1 MGVDL
6 PTKPTPGTDRALVAL
21 LGAGLLLRLLIAWAP
36 FSYLAARGPLI
47 DDAFYS
53 LGIARN
59 LAGGH
64 GLTADGV
71 HPTSG
76 FQPLYTFLLV
86 PFYFFSGGDPILPI
100 HSALTL
106 LALAGT
112 ATGWFLFRIT
122 RRLAGAGA
130 ALFSLTLWTFSPYF
144 LTQGMNGLE
153 TGLFGLFFAAALDL
167 HLGAVGSDSGVRR
180 LALLG
185 VVLAGLV
192 LARVDGLILCAV
204 LFLDLWR
211 DRSPFDRRLVRA
223 GTILS
228 ITALLALP
236 YFIFLRLRFGSF
248 LPESGAA
255 TRFISLCYGT
265 LFVSNPQALSYFP
278 PEQAPWSYYAASLG
292 KAAESLAAEPLLF
305 PASLPVALL
314 ARISETWPTAAGA
327 AGFLALLANLLL
339 LFHFA
344 RHAPLA
350 SRFRDYARIALA
362 TALLWLPAYAF
373 GGLGQWWFARYFFP
387 LFILMLPLSGFAFRR
402 IGETL
407 AAFRGMRPAS
417 YAALALG
424 LQILLFASQ
433 VPGAFFTHRPN
444 LNVSSF
450 LRMASILDQTIPPEA
465 TAGAFQS
472 GTLSYFSDR
481 TVINL
486 DGVVNAAALEA
497 LKERRMA
504 EYVRSEGIQAVIDYP
519 LILHALLVRRSP
531 AGEARRLGEVQQV
544 GAFYLVRVAANP
556 GQGPAPPAGP
566 PGPSG
571 GPP

>member
-1 MGVDL
+1 MGEDL
-6 PTKPTPGTDRALVAL
+6 PTKPTPGTDRLLPAL

-71 HPTSG
+71 HQTSG

-86 PFYFFSGGDPILPI
+86 PFYLLSKSDPILPMR
-100 HSALTL
+100 SALTL

-130 ALFSLTLWTFSPYF
+130 ALFSLALWSFSPYF

-167 HLGAVGSDSGVRR
+167 HLGAARNPASARPLV
-180 LALLG
+180 LLG

-192 LARVDGLILCAV
+192 LARVDGIILAV
-204 LFLDLWR
+204 VLLLDLLR
-211 DRSPFDRRLVRA
+211 EGSSFRRRFARA
-223 GTILS
+223 ATVLS
-228 ITALLALP
+228 ITSLLALP
-236 YFIFLRLRFGSF
+236 YFVFLRARFGSF

-265 LFVSNPQALSYFP
+265 LFVANPQVLSYFP
-278 PEQAPWSYYAASLG
+278 PDQAPWSYYAASLG
-292 KAAESLAAEPLLF
+292 KAAGTLASEPLLF

-314 ARISETWPTAAGA
+314 GPISETWPAAVGA

-339 LFHFA
+339 IFLGA
-344 RHAPLA
+344 RSTPLE
-350 SRFRDYARIALA
+350 SPLREYGRIALP
-362 TALLWLPAYAF
+362 TTLLWIPAYAF
-373 GGLGQWWFARYFFP
+373 VALGQWWFSRYFFP
-387 LFILMLPLSGFAFRR
+387 LFLLMLPLSGLAFRR
-402 IGETL
+402 IGERLTL
-407 AAFRGMRPAS
+407 FRGMRPAS
-417 YAALALG
+417 YAALAFG
-424 LQILLFASQ
+424 LQLLLFAWQ
-433 VPGAFFTHRPN
+433 VPGALFTHRPN

-450 LRMASILDQTIPPEA
+450 LRMRSILDEAIPPEA

-486 DGVVNAAALEA
+486 DGVVNGAALRA
-497 LKERRMA
+497 LEEKRMA
-504 EYVRSEGIQAVIDYP
+504 EYVRGAGIQAVIDYP
-519 LILHALLVRRSP
+519 LILQALLVRRSP
-531 AGEARRLGEVQQV
+531 AGEARRLGEVRQV
-544 GAFYLVRVAANP
+544 GPFYLVRIASP
-556 GQGPAPPAGP
+556 GRSAPAPPAADL
-566 PGPSG
+566 PGGRP
-571 GPP
+571 